1 MAVAGG
7 SIMAKEQEELR
18 ISSSAMGL
26 AEVRL
31 FGSSERPI
39 LPADSDSEA
48 PKAVLFI
55 SVGHCDALKVG

>member
-7 SIMAKEQEELR
+7 SIMAKEQEELM

-39 LPADSDSEA
+39 CQQILIQKLLKRFSS
-48 PKAVLFI
+48 L
-55 SVGHCDALKVG
+55 ALGFAMP